1 MGKRNMILRIL
12 LVFTLFLPLFL
23 FTAAKTKAES
33 VLERVKTRGKLIAG
47 VRYDFEPMGYKDEKG
62 RVVGF
67 DVEIMKYFAE
77 KMKVELELQPVT
89 AQNRI
94 YMLSTDRVDIVAAG
108 MTHQKKR
115 DRLIDFSI
123 TYFMSGQT
131 LLVKKG
137 SGIKSYH
144 DLADKV
150 VTVVQGTTGER
161 NIKQVQPK
169 AKLLTFKLY
178 PQALLALKLGKA
190 IALTTDNTYCIT
202 QARKNPELE
211 VVGGLF
217 SQEPYGL
224 GVREN
229 DSKWRDWVNFTL
241 QEMWKDGSYKRIFR
255 KIFGT
260 NPDFQIEVWPD

>member
-1 MGKRNMILRIL
+1 MIHRIL
-12 LVFTLFLPLFL
+12 LVFALSLFSLTATKTL
-23 FTAAKTKAES
+23 AES
-33 VLERVKTRGKLIAG
+33 ILDRVKERGKLIAG

-62 RVVGF
+62 RVLGF

-77 KMKVELELQPVT
+77 KLGVELELKQVT
-89 AQNRI
+89 AQDRI
-94 YMLSTDRVDIVAAG
+94 LMVIKETVDIVAAG

-115 DRLIDFSI
+115 DKLIDFSI

-131 LLVKKG
+131 LLVRKG
-137 SGIKSYH
+137 EGIKSYH
-144 DLADKV
+144 DLSDKV
-150 VTVVQGTTGER
+150 VAVVRGTTGER
-161 NIKQVQPK
+161 NIKLVQPEVR
-169 AKLLTFKLY
+169 LLTFKSY

-190 IALTTDNTYCIT
+190 IALTTDNTYCMI
-202 QARKNPELE
+202 QAKKDPELE

-224 GVREN
+224 GIRQN

-241 QEMWKDGSYKRIFR
+241 QEMWKDGSYKRAYK

-260 NPDFQIEVWPD
+260 DPDFQMEIWPD